1 VVPPARDDARIR
13 RALVTGASSGLG
25 EEFARQLAARG
36 TDLVVV
42 ARRQDRLDA
51 LAAHLRAAGRTV
63 EVLVADLATVDGRA
77 RVEQRLADAAA
88 PVDLLVNNAGF
99 GAYGDVAELPADDQ
113 LRMVEV
119 NVVAL
124 TRLARAALP
133 GMVGRGRGGIINVAS
148 TAAFQPDPHA
158 AVYGATKAYVLSL
171 SQALH
176 EEVAADG
183 VRVLAL
189 CPGVTPTEFQ
199 QVADIAVPLPD
210 VAVTSAQQVVAAGLQ
225 AFARRRAVEVPGLLN
240 RVSAAASRTG
250 PSVLS
255 RRISG
260 VAHRAFVGER
270 R

>member
-1 VVPPARDDARIR
+1 MATHADDTAIR
-13 RALVTGASSGLG
+13 RALVTGASAGLG

-36 TDLVVV
+36 SDLVLV

-51 LAAHLRAAGRTV
+51 LAEQLRPAGPEV
-63 EVLVADLATVDGRA
+63 EVLAADLATDDGRA
-77 RVEQRLADAAA
+77 AVERRLVDTAA

-99 GAYGDVAELPADDQ
+99 GAYGEVTDQSADRLHQ
-113 LRMVEV
+113 MVEV

-148 TAAFQPDPHA
+148 TAAFQPNPYG
-158 AVYGATKAYVLSL
+158 AVYGATKAYALSL

-176 EEVAADG
+176 EEVAASG

-189 CPGVTPTEFQ
+189 CPGITPTEFQ
-199 QVADIAVPLPD
+199 D
-210 VAVTSAQQVVAAGLQ
+210 VAGVGTPRPGGAVTTAEHVVRAGLQ

-240 RVSAAASRTG
+240 RLAAAASSSG
-250 PSVLS
+250 PAVLS
-255 RRISG
+255 RRVSG
-260 VAHRAFVGER
+260 KVHRGFTR
-270 R
+270 TR